1 MRILAPP
8 AGDVRRGNVRGH
20 GDGKLEDDPAVGAA
34 QRGPRSHSYHMAPAL
49 TITWQSPG
57 GASRAATV
65 PLARSRSTFGARYWL
80 RCPACG
86 ARRASLYLVAAVDVW
101 RCRGCARLDYRTH
114 CLSCAERARHRRR
127 QLAARLGAAGAALD
141 GRPPKPRGMHRTTY
155 ARRLKALE
163 RADAVWRCA
172 MARDLRGR
180 ARAHERMTRGAA

>member
-86 ARRASLYLVAAVDVW
+86 ARRAALYLVAAVGAW
-101 RCRGCARLDYRTH
+101 HRRGCARLGYVSQR
-114 CLSCAERARHRRR
+114 LSQTERARYRRR
-127 QLAARLGAAGAALD
+127 QLAARLGAAGAGLD
-141 GRPPKPRGMHRTTY
+141 GFPTKPPAMHRRTY
-155 ARRLKALE
+155 RRCLAAI
-163 RADAVWRCA
+163 ADAD
-172 MARDLRGR
+172 ARW
-180 ARAHERMTRGAA
+180 RGALRVELARLEARHTRLTCEAQ